1 MTTYLELEDMQNLGL
16 STSTHDTIGI
26 SSAALLVLVAKGAL
40 SSVLVETVPGW
51 VGVELKLCQ
60 LNYWD

>member
-1 MTTYLELEDMQNLGL
+1 MITYSELEDMQKLGL
-16 STSTHDTIGI
+16 STSAHDTIGI

-60 LNYWD
+60 LS